1 MIKDIKKMNGN
12 FHSAPRI
19 EIMTNIFFACLT
31 DHQSPAGQLRCAGQQ
46 YVDGA
51 SDQNVMTPADIF
63 GAEFICCRGT
73 GTRLRTST

>member
-1 MIKDIKKMNGN
+1 MNGN

-19 EIMTNIFFACLT
+19 EILTNIFFACLT

-51 SDQNVMTPADIF
+51 TSQNVMVQMSKSGDVHVDDNY
-63 GAEFICCRGT
+63 
-73 GTRLRTST
+73 

>member
-1 MIKDIKKMNGN
+1 MNEK
-12 FHSAPRI
+12 FPFRTS
-19 EIMTNIFFACLT
+19 IMTNIFFALLT

-63 GAEFICCRGT
+63 GAESICCRGT